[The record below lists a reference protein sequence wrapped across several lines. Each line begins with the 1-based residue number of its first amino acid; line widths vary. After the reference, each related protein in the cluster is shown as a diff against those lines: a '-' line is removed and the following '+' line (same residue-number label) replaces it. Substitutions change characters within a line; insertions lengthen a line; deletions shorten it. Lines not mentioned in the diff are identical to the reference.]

1 MVEILVSASFL
12 ILMVILLRHLSK
24 GRISMRFRY
33 ALWLIVVI
41 RLVVPVSFGNSY
53 FSILNLTSGWL
64 DGMPD
69 NAEPAF
75 LGESG
80 YGPSDKMS
88 GDTGNSED
96 SDTAGIGSMDGIGAE
111 NSSEKNGVAAGI
123 MRESMPGQP
132 ADYLVLVSDL
142 MGDSRIRFPV
152 MMIWA
157 AGIIGVGGYM
167 TVSQR
172 RFARYLHHGRIEVPW
187 EQLPGSWGRRLEAH
201 RLQVYLV
208 RGLPSPCLVGH
219 DIYIEP
225 QLLEEKDRLQHV
237 LAHEYAHAVQ
247 GDTVWAFVRSLLC
260 AVYWFYPL
268 IWLAACAAKKDSELA
283 CDEYAVRMLGETERF
298 AYGRTLLALLSG
310 RDRGVGYVGA
320 VLILDGRENSVKER
334 IAMIAGKRK
343 TSRTVAAIMALMA
356 VCVCGCAFTGAAVSD
371 DSPAGKGK
379 QILLTNEA
387 SLPSKS
393 IGAVETA
400 EEEQVQAEQE
410 EEEQAGTESGV
421 DERAKTAEQQGD
433 EKQQQEMERD
443 EKDVELFGAEAAVFR
458 EILDRSGDSELV
470 SAETVDLAEYYNYL
484 YEGGECPLT
493 DGQWYKLPQK
503 EETGIDFYGLY
514 TQDYG
519 FRGLK
524 IKIGDDVNTFD
535 EPWLPVYFETDVAV
549 LEETEADSVPRSF
562 AFKICV
568 VNTGYSEVWRLYV
581 ADRYDTGT
589 IELSCLESYDCW
601 EQLMNQKVT
610 LSVDQEAKK
619 VDLVYDGDVVVG
631 SVDISKYADEEIEEA
646 IWDNGAICFQLEE
659 DGRITFLTGIG
670 LKSAGGDIFY
680 NRLSLIA
687 CPVEVGD
694 FGNREFTIGRPYV
707 TGKYLSGRLNSVKNL

>member
-1 MVEILVSASFL
+1 MVEILVSATFL
-12 ILMVILLRHLSK
+12 ILMVMFLRRLSK

-33 ALWLIVVI
+33 ALWLIVAI
-41 RLVVPVSFGNSY
+41 RLMVPVSFGNSH

-69 NAEPAF
+69 NAGMMF
-75 LGESG
+75 LEESG
-80 YGPSDKMS
+80 YGLSDKMS
-88 GDTGNSED
+88 GDTGNSD
-96 SDTAGIGSMDGIGAE
+96 NSDAVGIGSMDGIDAD
-111 NSSEKNGVAAGI
+111 NISEESGEATGI
-123 MRESMPGQP
+123 MRENMSGQS
-132 ADYLVLVSDL
+132 ADFPVLDGRGTGNISPSVL
-142 MGDSRIRFPV
+142 LGDSRIRFSA

-167 TVSQR
+167 MVSQR
-172 RFARYLHHGRIEVPW
+172 RFVRYLHHSRIEIPW
-187 EQLPGSWGRRLEAH
+187 GQLPDSWGRRLEAH

-219 DIYIEP
+219 DIYIGA
-225 QLLEEKDRLQHV
+225 QLLEERDQLQHV
-237 LAHEYAHAVQ
+237 LAHEYTHAVQ
-247 GDTVWAFVRSLLC
+247 GDTVWAFVRSMLC

-268 IWLAACAAKKDSELA
+268 IWLAARAAKKDSELA

-298 AYGRTLLALLSG
+298 AYGRTLLAMLSK
-310 RDRGVGYVGA
+310 RDRGVGYAGA
-320 VLILDGRENSVKER
+320 VLIMDGRESSVKER

-343 TSRTVAAIMALMA
+343 NSGTVAVIVALMA
-356 VCVCGCAFTGAAVSD
+356 VCACGCAFTGAAVSD
-371 DSPAGKGK
+371 DSSTGKGK
-379 QILLTNEA
+379 QILMTNEG
-387 SLPSKS
+387 SLSSKS

-400 EEEQVQAEQE
+400 

-421 DERAKTAEQQGD
+421 DERAKTADQQGD
-433 EKQQQEMERD
+433 EKRQQEMERD

-458 EILDRSGDSELV
+458 EILDQSGDSELA
-470 SAETVDLAEYYNYL
+470 SAELVDLAEYYNYL
-484 YEGGECPLT
+484 YKGGECPLT

-535 EPWLPVYFETDVAV
+535 EPWLPVSFETDVAV

-568 VNTGYSEVWRLYV
+568 VNTGDSEVWRLYV

-589 IELSCLESYDCW
+589 IELSCLESYECR
-601 EQLMNQKVT
+601 EQLKNQKVT

-631 SVDISKYADEEIEEA
+631 SVDISEYADEKIEEA
-646 IWDNGAICFQLEE
+646 IWDDEAICFQLGE

-670 LKSAGGDIFY
+670 LKSAEDDRIFY
-680 NRLSLIA
+680 NRLSLIG
-687 CPVEVGD
+687 CPVEAGD

-707 TGKYLSGRLNSVKNL
+707 TENYLSARLNH